1 MTGAPT
7 AGRGAVLLTGGT
19 SRRMG
24 VDKATLLV
32 GGVPLAWRVA
42 RALAAVGG
50 PVVEVGP
57 GAVPWLPVARE
68 EPPGGGPLAGLV
80 AGWSWLAA
88 IGVEGP
94 VVVAACDLPRLS
106 TRTVRWLLERP
117 GSGSVV
123 PVLGGRPQ
131 PLCARWSGPALARA
145 ALALAAGERSL
156 RPLLRDPETTLV
168 PVDDWP
174 EEERVELV
182 DADRPEDL
190 AGLGPLGPGPVEAGS
205 VDVGSGGTGSSGARG
220 LDRPAAP
227 ADTVRFGNPRR

>member
-1 MTGAPT
+1 
-7 AGRGAVLLTGGT
+7 
-19 SRRMG
+19 
-24 VDKATLLV
+24 
-32 GGVPLAWRVA
+32 
-42 RALAAVGG
+42 
-50 PVVEVGP
+50 
-57 GAVPWLPVARE
+57 
-68 EPPGGGPLAGLV
+68 
-80 AGWSWLAA
+80 
-88 IGVEGP
+88 
-94 VVVAACDLPRLS
+94 
-106 TRTVRWLLERP
+106 LLERP

-190 AGLGPLGPGPVEAGS
+190 AGLGPLGPRPVEPGS
-205 VDVGSGGTGSSGARG
+205 VDVGLGGTGSSGARG

>member
-1 MTGAPT
+1 VTSTSA

-32 GGVPLAWRVA
+32 AGVPLAWRVA

-68 EPPGGGPLAGLV
+68 EPPGSGPLAGLV

-88 IGVEGP
+88 VGIAGP

-106 TRTVRWLLERP
+106 TRTVRWLLEWP
-117 GSGSVV
+117 GSGSVA

-145 ALALAAGERSL
+145 AMALASGERSL
-156 RPLLRDPETTLV
+156 RPLLEDPETTLV

-174 EEERVELV
+174 EEDRVELV

-190 AGLGPLGPGPVEAGS
+190 AGIGPVGPGSLRPGSVEAGS
-205 VDVGSGGTGSSGARG
+205 GSTGSSGSRG
-220 LDRPAAP
+220 LDRSAAR

>member
-24 VDKATLLV
+24 VDKATLFV

-88 IGVEGP
+88 IGVEG
-94 VVVAACDLPRLS
+94 
-106 TRTVRWLLERP
+106 
-117 GSGSVV
+117 
-123 PVLGGRPQ
+123 
-131 PLCARWSGPALARA
+131 
-145 ALALAAGERSL
+145 
-156 RPLLRDPETTLV
+156 
-168 PVDDWP
+168 
-174 EEERVELV
+174 
-182 DADRPEDL
+182 
-190 AGLGPLGPGPVEAGS
+190 
-205 VDVGSGGTGSSGARG
+205 
-220 LDRPAAP
+220 
-227 ADTVRFGNPRR
+227 